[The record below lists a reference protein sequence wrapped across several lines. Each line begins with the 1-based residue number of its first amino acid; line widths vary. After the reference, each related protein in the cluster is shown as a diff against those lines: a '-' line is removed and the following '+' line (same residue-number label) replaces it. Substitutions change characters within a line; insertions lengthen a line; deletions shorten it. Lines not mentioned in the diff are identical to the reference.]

1 MIDLDDLRVKCL
13 PKDPMFVGSNPAK
26 MRCTLIYLERE
37 WENVSEK
44 ALQYTRLGSN
54 HDLPIIGSIVYCES
68 DASDHVGTKADDSF
82 SPLNLFDFDLTLSP
96 AAPASFPSL
105 TPVCGL
111 WPARSAGLSIR
122 KAGPASSS
130 SPGTSH
136 PSPCGGGCFL
146 ISVTTT
152 PMSLTTCM
160 LIHTKDIVS
169 IIKDDLLHGDSP
181 VLEANPGL
189 GLITEA
195 LLRQGIPRVRLYE
208 ASPPFVR
215 HLNVMFLSGL
225 GSLSRKQ
232 FWVEPGSTLKEK
244 YNDRITLM
252 HCDLFSMWKMVFQ
265 DKLDNGAR
273 MDTVLE
279 GIAKRS
285 WTDGIE
291 AAMKIVGVLPSLG
304 FIKHLL
310 NSITFHTGIMVYGRP
325 ELYLIMNPALYI
337 NILLDGAA
345 VDPTLKTAWFR
356 RLSELSGNH
365 REREKETEESKVKGK
380 QRRENSLRG
389 EGKLRFVETPLGNS
403 ERSGSLGRVHSTLLC
418 ASGVEAKA
426 CVEAAMMLVLNVFSK
441 QDGEGIQEH
450 LNTHLM
456 CDRKAGYLQYRAS
469 SVLFQILFTSEI
481 LTKLPRKAIL
491 PWIIDNSTK
500 RSSKVKKTTFVK
512 SKVRMKEFLG
522 GPYAVAEPGSLGSSD
537 NPREWY
543 LRTVY
548 LSLHSPETGRVTSS
562 LLFSVFSHKGLNPPH
577 FNRAYGLINRID
589 SDFMYLVKITPR
601 RDLFENIGPANN
613 LQPLWYF
620 VRHHMTSRRKRIIP
634 ELERWIPNCGPR
646 LIMRGINIFTEF
658 GDLTPHEILLIFQD
672 FSSWPEYPMCTF
684 PASVETALL
693 KMEPTSDDFDKDMED
708 TSFDTHVNV
717 DDLDEEDSSTYIRD
731 DEDDHNDKKKG
742 QRESS
747 GNVSHDGTGCPG
759 NLSCGGKYLDYL
771 LFCEPWLSQNQL
783 FSELIR
789 HQERDVDF

>member
-1 MIDLDDLRVKCL
+1 MIFKLDRLYARTKRVKVKEDIVSIIKDDLLHGDSPVL
-13 PKDPMFVGSNPAK
+13 EANPGLG
-26 MRCTLIYLERE
+26 LITE
-37 WENVSEK
+37 
-44 ALQYTRLGSN
+44 ALLRQ
-54 HDLPIIGSIVYCES
+54 E
-68 DASDHVGTKADDSF
+68 
-82 SPLNLFDFDLTLSP
+82 
-96 AAPASFPSL
+96 
-105 TPVCGL
+105 
-111 WPARSAGLSIR
+111 
-122 KAGPASSS
+122 
-130 SPGTSH
+130 
-136 PSPCGGGCFL
+136 
-146 ISVTTT
+146 
-152 PMSLTTCM
+152 
-160 LIHTKDIVS
+160 DIVS

-325 ELYLIMNPALYI
+325 ELYLIMNPAL
-337 NILLDGAA
+337 
-345 VDPTLKTAWFR
+345 
-356 RLSELSGNH
+356 
-365 REREKETEESKVKGK
+365 
-380 QRRENSLRG
+380 
-389 EGKLRFVETPLGNS
+389 
-403 ERSGSLGRVHSTLLC
+403 
-418 ASGVEAKA
+418 
-426 CVEAAMMLVLNVFSK
+426 
-441 QDGEGIQEH
+441 
-450 LNTHLM
+450 
-456 CDRKAGYLQYRAS
+456 
-469 SVLFQILFTSEI
+469 
-481 LTKLPRKAIL
+481 
-491 PWIIDNSTK
+491 
-500 RSSKVKKTTFVK
+500 
-512 SKVRMKEFLG
+512 
-522 GPYAVAEPGSLGSSD
+522 
-537 NPREWY
+537 
-543 LRTVY
+543 
-548 LSLHSPETGRVTSS
+548 
-562 LLFSVFSHKGLNPPH
+562 
-577 FNRAYGLINRID
+577 ID

-672 FSSWPEYPMCTF
+672 FLSWPEYPMCTF

-731 DEDDHNDKKKG
+731 DEDDHNDKWSMTK
-742 QRESS
+742 
-747 GNVSHDGTGCPG
+747 
-759 NLSCGGKYLDYL
+759 L
-771 LFCEPWLSQNQL
+771 
-783 FSELIR
+783 
-789 HQERDVDF
+789 